1 MGRQQFYR
9 GDPSLK
15 QYYLI
20 NDFTGGINNTSVD
33 ERTETNE
40 FRELLNV
47 ELSKKGMLQNRK
59 GWGQLSL
66 LNQLIDAKD
75 LHLPY
80 YDETEETPLA
90 TNNYA
95 LIKIVKNDGNI
106 LKVLKDYQERGLPL
120 IEFNNLDLPYHLEI
134 LIIYEDVEG
143 IKLGLLTLAKDTT
156 ADDFVEIATITGG
169 QFNGNKSLNNIETV
183 EYTDFI
189 YFSLSQLQTGLIGF
203 GEYNITEKTFRT
215 IRDEDVPN
223 TFVYHPSA
231 YEVSKIGFN
240 VLSNTPLTDITEQQ
254 GFLSVQ
260 GLFLTTYQLN
270 AGALVDTQTPILN
283 IPQDGKFTL
292 NIIYTGAD
300 VQLQDFTLEFYVMGT
315 DNVVGSET
323 YGLPKEFPLE
333 YIIDA
338 SKMEQTAGVARFAVS
353 VQTKNNPQIYIRIK
367 LLSGL
372 VLADLPVPTTQFT
385 STTNMVNFYNPATN
399 TYFAVPDGTS
409 LFKIWKK
416 TATAY
421 AYEEQLSIAYSG
433 TNYSPIYNDANLT
446 NTKKWKT
453 SDLTNFNATVDR
465 STYQTSTFAEYDA
478 MTISN
483 VPVDAISR
491 NVGHVLRVQKTRLV
505 TTTSSSTTYAW
516 VAVGGTSFNTAVD
529 ITTNGA
535 SCTTFNNLTSS
546 NVSSSIG
553 APSGYSN
560 GTVVR
565 VTSRTFELDGEG
577 NIITGTIAS
586 CGFKYFMAVH
596 TTTTSTSTTYEFA
609 SPTATKYYEVE
620 SVIVGVSGAIVTY
633 NATDDKLY
641 YRSGATKTDLTS
653 IYGSVADLANIT
665 VRIPRLG
672 EVILAVSGSPAVGT
686 SYYKYNG
693 GTAKTIDDFTQVTFV
708 DASDTVEYIDIYPIG
723 KNENAKPVEQLD
735 TTGFRILEISS
746 RLVLYKDNVV
756 WFSDLYQFDYV
767 PNYNYVILPLTP
779 DDEITNISYF
789 KGSYMIF
796 TKERIYKMS
805 GTFGGQDFQ
814 IQIVSDAIGCISP
827 YSVKPFNNTLVF
839 MTTDGL
845 YRIKQNYYLGGLEN
859 VEKIDKQIGDIVPTN
874 VDVYASLHNEQY
886 MLFYKYNN
894 VAFVNAPFNVV
905 KMYYNLQAPQGY
917 PFVRDKNAVQ
927 PTIIAQFGDE
937 LISVRNGLF
946 YMYDI
951 GYTDFL
957 PDEELTTDEFKDYLY
972 QVRIRTSN
980 LFFNYPTHDKKF
992 KSILVKTNCDA
1003 IVPLYFNIYIDNRLA
1018 FSSQNFVV
1026 TREGEGSLTY
1036 NAVDIASMELQ
1047 PDDELSI
1054 DLTGV
1059 TIGNTGQLGDL
1070 DLGIDKLGDTS
1081 TQTHKIILAGKGKN
1095 ITVEI
1100 RQKLDEYFGIQ
1111 DIGYIYKMGK
1121 AREDR

>member
-47 ELSKKGMLQNRK
+47 ELSTKGMIQNRK
-59 GWGQLSL
+59 GWGQLTL
-66 LNQLIDAKD
+66 LNELIADKG

-80 YDETEETPLA
+80 VDAAATPPIETD
-90 TNNYA
+90 NYA
-95 LIKIVKNDGNI
+95 LIKVVRNEGNV
-106 LKVLKDYQERGLPL
+106 LRVLKEYQELNFSLER
-120 IEFNNLDLPYHLEI
+120 FNDLDLPYRLEI
-134 LIIYEDVEG
+134 LLIYQDKIG
-143 IKLGLLTLAKDTT
+143 IKLGLLSLTKE
-156 ADDFVEIATITGG
+156 ADASSFEEIALLTGG
-169 QFNGNKSLNNIETV
+169 QFENKLLTNIETI

-189 YFSLSQLQTGLIGF
+189 YFSLSQLQKNILGF
-203 GEYNITEKTFRT
+203 GEYNISTKSFRI
-215 IRDEDVPN
+215 IRDEERPVGTINQPAA
-223 TFVYHPSA
+223 TTYHPSA

-240 VLSNTPLTDITEQQ
+240 VLSSTPLTDIREQQ

-270 AGALVDTQTPILN
+270 AGQLFDTQTPILN
-283 IPQDGKFTL
+283 IPESGKFTV
-292 NIIYTGAD
+292 NVIYTGTT
-300 VQLQDFTLEFYVMGT
+300 VGLEDFNLDFYVIRT
-315 DNVVGSET
+315 DSLVGSST
-323 YGLPKEFPLE
+323 FGLPKEFPLE

-338 SKMEQTAGVARFAVS
+338 TKMEATAGVARFAVT
-353 VQTKNNPQIYIRIK
+353 VQYKNNPQIYIRVR

-372 VLADLPVPTTQFT
+372 VLADLAVPTTQFT
-385 STTNMVNFYNPATN
+385 STTAMVNFYNPATN

-409 LFKIWKK
+409 FFKIWKK
-416 TATAY
+416 TASIFQ
-421 AYEEQLSIAYSG
+421 YEEQTSIAYSSV
-433 TNYSPIYNDANLT
+433 NYSPIYNDANLT
-446 NTKKWKT
+446 SVKKWKT
-453 SDLTNFNATVDR
+453 SDLAAYSATTDI
-465 STYQTSTFAEYDA
+465 SNYDTSTFTEYDN

-483 VPVDAISR
+483 VPISAASR
-491 NVGHVLRVQKTRLV
+491 NVGHVLRVRKSRIVTTPETTSRRWVFDSQSGTVENPPDNIQVIADTAVCSSVNPGSNSFTIEGIAASSYPVGTRLWYRKPAGCAFSGYVYIAQNV
-505 TTTSSSTTYAW
+505 TTPSSTSYEYA
-516 VAVGGTSFNTAVD
+516 S
-529 ITTNGA
+529 
-535 SCTTFNNLTSS
+535 
-546 NVSSSIG
+546 
-553 APSGYSN
+553 PS
-560 GTVVR
+560 
-565 VTSRTFELDGEG
+565 
-577 NIITGTIAS
+577 TI
-586 CGFKYFMAVH
+586 KYF
-596 TTTTSTSTTYEFA
+596 
-609 SPTATKYYEVE
+609 EVE
-620 SVIVGVSGAIVTY
+620 GEIVGVTGAIVSY
-633 NATDDKLY
+633 NAADDVLY
-641 YRSGATKTDLTS
+641 YRSGATKTPLTS
-653 IYGSVADLANIT
+653 IYGSVADLASIS
-665 VRIPRLG
+665 VKVPKLG
-672 EVILAVSGSPAVGT
+672 EIILAISGSPELGT
-686 SYYKYNG
+686 SYYQYNG
-693 GTAKTIDDFTQVTFV
+693 GTAGTIDDFTPLTFV
-708 DASDTVEYIDIYPIG
+708 SAADTVEYIDIYPIG
-723 KNENAKPVEQLD
+723 KNENATPVTQLSTKD
-735 TTGFRILEISS
+735 FRILEISS
-746 RLVLYKDNVV
+746 RLVLYKDNVI
-756 WFSDLYQFDYV
+756 WFSDLYQFDYI

-827 YSVKPFNNTLVF
+827 YSVKAFNNTLVF
-839 MTTDGL
+839 MTRDGL

-859 VEKIDKQIGDIVPTN
+859 VEKIDKQVGDIVPTN
-874 VDVYASLHNEQY
+874 VNIYASLHNEQY
-886 MLFYKYNN
+886 MLFYDHDNLNY
-894 VAFVNAPFNVV
+894 PQTLFNTI
-905 KMYYNLQAPQGY
+905 KMYYNLQAPQGF
-917 PFVRDKNAVQ
+917 PFVRDKHSIK
-927 PTIIAQFGDE
+927 PTIIAEFDDE
-937 LISVRNGLF
+937 LISVKNGLF

-957 PDEELTTDEFKDYLY
+957 PNSELTTDEFKEYLY

-1003 IVPLYFNIYIDNRLA
+1003 IVPLYFNVYIDNRLA